1 MLTIESL
8 IRTKRI
14 ALLLEAI
21 TVTWIQLKYNNKERQ
36 VNLEIYGNQA
46 LPSRFEHTPRKQAS
60 AVKRLEEIP
69 AESFFYPSI
78 PSPGD
83 GDNLIPTLLHNFASQ

>member
-21 TVTWIQLKYNNKERQ
+21 TVTWIQLKYKNKERL

-46 LPSRFEHTPRKQAS
+46 LPSRIEHTLR
-60 AVKRLEEIP
+60 
-69 AESFFYPSI
+69 
-78 PSPGD
+78 
-83 GDNLIPTLLHNFASQ
+83 